1 MKGCWGWGGRAPS
14 VVDPAQVKS
23 NKKQTLSNVNA
34 GDLGS
39 IMSQLSASLQS
50 VRKTK
55 VTW

>member
-1 MKGCWGWGGRAPS
+1 MKGCWGWGERAPS
-14 VVDPAQVKS
+14 VVDPAQVQS
-23 NKKQTLSNVNA
+23 NKKQTLSNVDA

>member
-1 MKGCWGWGGRAPS
+1 MKECWGWGGGAPS
-14 VVDPAQVKS
+14 VVDPAQMQS
-23 NKKQTLSNVNA
+23 NEKQTLSNVDA
-34 GDLGS
+34 GDLGA

>member
-14 VVDPAQVKS
+14 VVDPAQVQS